1 MSAARRVAYGR
12 APGLLF
18 VVALVCSAL
27 AACGSTVGTGTTG
40 SSLCGNADRVDR
52 LVVKR
57 ANLIRQNHLHFTFPA
72 KVTVSDSAKARSV
85 AQAVCALP
93 PMPSG
98 SFSCGADMGIVY
110 RLTFTADGKKL
121 PPVRADPGGCNEVRG
136 IGQTRWTAR
145 SPGFWRTLGAATG
158 IGHPNDS
165 TFCGTT
171 N

>member
-1 MSAARRVAYGR
+1 MSASRCVGYGR
-12 APGLLF
+12 ALRMLSTAAP
-18 VVALVCSAL
+18 ACSAL

-40 SSLCGNADRVDR
+40 SSPCGTGGRVDR
-52 LVVKR
+52 LVVER
-57 ANLIRQNHLHFTFPA
+57 VNHIRQNHPHFTFPA
-72 KVTVSDSAKARSV
+72 KITVSDPAKARSA

-98 SFSCGADMGIVY
+98 GFSCGADMGIVY
-110 RLTFTADGKKL
+110 RLTFTADGKL
-121 PPVRADPGGCNEVRG
+121 PTVRADPGGCSEVRG
-136 IGQTRWTAR
+136 IGQTPWTAR